1 MNAPDEIDWTAFYQ
15 WKSRQTSQLSLRE
28 ETEMLSMFDN
38 TTDPESLEMD
48 LAFARKGRKM
58 RTIEMSRHTTSVHY
72 ANFFG
77 HIRPAIMDDF
87 GTLIP
92 LNLYNLAISIN
103 AYRTDFS

>member
-1 MNAPDEIDWTAFYQ
+1 MDAPDEIDWTAFYQ

-28 ETEMLSMFDN
+28 EAEMLSMFDN
-38 TTDPESLEMD
+38 TTDSESLEMD
-48 LAFARKGRKM
+48 LTFATKGRGRRMK
-58 RTIEMSRHTTSVHY
+58 MSRHTTSVHY
-72 ANFFG
+72 ALFSG
-77 HIRPAIMDDF
+77 RIHPAIMDDF

>member
-15 WKSRQTSQLSLRE
+15 WKSRLGIANLRE
-28 ETEMLSMFDN
+28 ETEMLEMFDN
-38 TTDPESLEMD
+38 TTDPESLEID
-48 LAFARKGRKM
+48 LAFARKGKRM
-58 RTIEMSRHTTSVHY
+58 RTIKMSRHTTSVHY

-87 GTLIP
+87 GNLVP

-103 AYRTDFS
+103 SYRTDFA